1 MSLEQLNA
9 LESRIRRLVDFV
21 QQAQREN
28 ATLRRELRAAQEQLR
43 EQEQQLRDKDNEQ
56 TGMCDRIERIL
67 GELDGIEHG
76 MKR

>member
-9 LESRIRRLVDFV
+9 LESRIRRLVDLV

-28 ATLRRELRAAQEQLR
+28 ATLRRKLHAAQEQLR